1 MGNEQGQHPD
11 NGDANPPDENIL
23 TSNEEIDAYLGV
35 EDEDEGDDEA
45 PLSARIPDEPAALI
59 ITKGK
64 EIVKQDAPSHHA
76 YFIKSGRA
84 EVIIEEGGHR
94 LVVAEIS
101 PGEVFGEIGVL
112 EAEGRSASVRAVEKC
127 VVVPLSKKEMQ
138 QRIDNV
144 EDTVVRSLID
154 VLIKR
159 LREANHNQFTHYK
172 KLTEFQDRMM
182 GLMDAAAERVSRDK
196 REAFTKEVMPLLDRL
211 EQLLKKYRE

>member
-1 MGNEQGQHPD
+1 MGEEPDGDIGNETAQ
-11 NGDANPPDENIL
+11 
-23 TSNEEIDAYLGV
+23 T
-35 EDEDEGDDEA
+35 
-45 PLSARIPDEPAALI
+45 IPDEPSAII

-64 EIVKQDAPSHHA
+64 EIVKQGEPSHHA

-84 EVIIEEGGHR
+84 EVIIEEDGCR
-94 LVVAEIS
+94 LAVAEIG

-138 QRIDNV
+138 ERIDNV
-144 EDTVVRSLID
+144 EDIVVRSLID

-172 KLTEFQDRMM
+172 NLADFQDRMA
-182 GLMDAAAERVSRDK
+182 GLMDAAKNHISPDK
-196 REAFTKEVMPLLDRL
+196 RKNFTTEIMPVIGELERILKEYKD
-211 EQLLKKYRE
+211 Q

>member
-1 MGNEQGQHPD
+1 MNHNEEQQSDPKENDKPD
-11 NGDANPPDENIL
+11 DTLL
-23 TSNEEIDAYLGV
+23 TSNEEIDVFLGEEPDDST
-35 EDEDEGDDEA
+35 EDETSPA
-45 PLSARIPDEPAALI
+45 IPDEPSAII

-64 EIVKQDAPSHHA
+64 EIVKQGEPSHHA
-76 YFIKSGRA
+76 YFIKSGLA
-84 EVIIEEGGHR
+84 EVIIEEDGRR
-94 LVVAEIS
+94 LVVAEIG

-144 EDTVVRSLID
+144 EDIVVRSLID

-172 KLTEFQDRMM
+172 NLADFQDRMA
-182 GLMDAAAERVSRDK
+182 GLMDAAKNHISPDK
-196 REAFTKEVMPLLDRL
+196 RKEFTTEIMPVISEL
-211 EQLLKKYRE
+211 EKILKKYKAP